1 MPRDDKYGHKILVGH
16 SNKKN
21 KMAWLSWEK
30 MCLSKDQGGLGFQDP
45 KAFNLALL
53 AKQGSRL
60 QTNTI
65 SLVHGVFK
73 AHYFPS
79 NDFHHA
85 ELGNRPS
92 FE

>member
-1 MPRDDKYGHKILVGH
+1 
-16 SNKKN
+16 
-21 KMAWLSWEK
+21 

-73 AHYFPS
+73 AHYCFPS